1 MKDLLQDT
9 RVQRLLAANIT
20 GSVGSGVTIIA
31 VPWLLIQQPGGERAY
46 GYATLGTTLAL
57 FLFMPYY
64 GAWIDRHSRKSM
76 MLAGELFGFVA
87 TLAMAGWAFA
97 SGRVETWQLMTSYFC
112 GMLYYTLH
120 YPAKFAFIQQTF
132 ERRHYQSLTG
142 LMEIQ
147 GQTASMLAGGIAS
160 LLIGHVSLPV
170 ILLADAGTYLFSY
183 LVQCTIP
190 YRADHVDE
198 ARKRSPKNAWFAMA
212 EGGRWLRDR
221 PRLCVFLLAT
231 YVPFV
236 AVMVGNYL
244 FPIYVDRVLAT
255 SSDVFGRGEV
265 VFALGAI
272 LAGLCIP
279 RLATHHGAHRTIVVT
294 MGLFLVGLAVLS
306 LLPATPL
313 YYAALLLLGLG
324 SAGSRV
330 ARGALVLNLVPNTV
344 MGRVQMFFS
353 AFDRLLRTLLTFGA
367 TLIVARASAALGFA
381 GLGAIVLIAFAA
393 MLASR
398 SSIRASAGDP
408 VRSVA

>member
-9 RVQRLLAANIT
+9 RVQRLLLANIT
-20 GSVGSGVTIIA
+20 GSIGSGVTIIA
-31 VPWLLIQQPGGERAY
+31 VPWMLIQQPGGERFY

-64 GAWIDRHSRKSM
+64 GAWIDRHSRKR
-76 MLAGELFGFVA
+76 MLLIGEAFGFTA
-87 TLAMAGWAFA
+87 TLAMAAWAFL

-120 YPAKFAFIQQTF
+120 YPAKFAFIQQIF

-147 GQTASMLAGGIAS
+147 GQTAAMLAGGIAS
-160 LLIGHVSLPV
+160 LLIGQVALPV
-170 ILLADAGTYLFSY
+170 ILLADAGTYLVSFLIQS
-183 LVQCTIP
+183 TIP
-190 YRADHVDE
+190 YRADHVDA
-198 ARKRSPKNAWFAMA
+198 ARNRAPRNAWVAMA

-221 PRLCVFLLAT
+221 PRLSVFLLAT

-236 AVMVGNYL
+236 VVMVGNFL
-244 FPIYVDRVLAT
+244 FPIYVDRVLAA

-272 LAGLCIP
+272 LSALLIP
-279 RLATHHGAHRTIVVT
+279 KLATRHGADRTIVVT
-294 MGLFLVGLAVLS
+294 MALFLGGLVMLS
-306 LLPATPL
+306 VFEVTPL
-313 YYAALLLLGLG
+313 YYAALLLLGFG
-324 SAGSRV
+324 NAGSRV

-353 AFDRLLRTLLTFGA
+353 AFDRLLRTVLTFGA
-367 TLIVARASAALGFA
+367 TMIVARASASLGFVCL
-381 GLGAIVLIAFAA
+381 GLILLIAFVA

-398 SSIRASAGDP
+398 SSIRAPAAEALRP
-408 VRSVA
+408 AA